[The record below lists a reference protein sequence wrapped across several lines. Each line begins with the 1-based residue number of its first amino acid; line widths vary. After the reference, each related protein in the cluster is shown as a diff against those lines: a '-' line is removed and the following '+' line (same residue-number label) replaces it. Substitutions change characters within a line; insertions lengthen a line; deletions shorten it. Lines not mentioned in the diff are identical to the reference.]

1 MRQDLKAKVWKAVQA
16 LWARQVTIECDRIP
30 HTFHHVPLKKLLNW
44 ILVEMAA
51 MARPETPL
59 GWPTHLQIEP
69 TTHCNLRC
77 LLCPVN
83 TGLNR
88 PSGNMNCRVFQKIVD
103 EMGEYVF
110 FILLWDWGEPF
121 LNPQIYNMI
130 GYASERG
137 IKLVSS
143 TNGHLFAQHDHA
155 ERVVRSGLDTLIV
168 ALDGI
173 TQETYER
180 YRQGGELDDV
190 LQGIRTIVAR
200 KRALNSNTPLINLR
214 FLVMRHNEHEIPKL
228 PDLARSLGVDALTFN
243 TLNSHCQE
251 TDPTKRA
258 LLETRYQEFLPRNR
272 RYQRFRYT
280 LTGDKRRVERNPCK
294 RLWNNPAI
302 HWDGTVTSC
311 FFDYGEKRKLG
322 NVGTDTLGAIWRG
335 VEYRKLRRAF
345 RLGWEKLPLCSDCSN
360 SFVGGDCSWETM
372 SEAIFF
378 QPRS

>member
-1 MRQDLKAKVWKAVQA
+1 VRQDLKGKVWKAMKA
-16 LWARQVTIECDRIP
+16 LVARRVEIECDRIP
-30 HTFHHVPLKKLLNW
+30 HTFHQVPLKKLFNW
-44 ILVEMAA
+44 ILVETAA
-51 MARPETPL
+51 MARPATPP

-88 PSGNMNCRVFQKIVD
+88 PTGHMDFAVFQKVVD
-103 EMGEYVF
+103 EVGEYAF

-121 LNPQIYNMI
+121 LNPRIYDMI
-130 GYASERG
+130 RYASERR
-137 IKLVSS
+137 IKLISS
-143 TNGHLFAQHDHA
+143 TNGHLLAQGDHA
-155 ERVVRSGLDTLIV
+155 DRLVRSGLDTLIV

-173 TQETYER
+173 TQETYEK
-180 YRQGGELDDV
+180 YRQGGRLDDV
-190 LQGIRTIVAR
+190 LQGIRTLVDR
-200 KRALNSNTPLINLR
+200 KRALNSRKPLINLR

-228 PDLARSLGVDALTFN
+228 PDLAKSLGADALTLN

-251 TDPTKRA
+251 TDPAERA
-258 LLETRYQEFLPRNR
+258 WLEARYQELLPRDR

-280 LTGDKRRVERNPCK
+280 KAGDKRRVARNPCK

-302 HWDGTVTSC
+302 HWDGTVASC
-311 FFDYGEKRKLG
+311 FFDFAEKRKLG
-322 NVGTDTLGAIWRG
+322 NVQTDTLTAIWRG
-335 VEYRKLRRAF
+335 AEYRKLRRAF
-345 RLGWEKLPLCSDCSN
+345 RRGWEKLDLCRACSN

-378 QPRS
+378 RPQG